1 MLFISVIPII
11 IYLIVLKL
19 IDSFSIARWRMLAM
33 CMAYGAAICAFMYFI
48 LIHIVSW
55 ESAWVSPAIEELLKC
70 ALMLWLIKSRRI
82 QFVSE
87 GVIYGAAVGGG
98 FSIVENTLYTLCNP
112 DYMTLGTAL
121 FRGLGVSVMH
131 MGCTALS
138 ACIIQLV
145 SQWSI
150 TLFIPILIHY
160 LHNTIT
166 FAPSLKLGSV
176 LLIFLALFAT
186 LFYISDRKIYRWIDF
201 GINEYIGTLAA
212 IRTGNFSS
220 TRAGQYLLAVKEQ
233 FQPEIFFDM
242 ICYVQI
248 HYELTINRQSRM
260 LMQQAG
266 FGSELTHEQQKDIE
280 DKQAELKALRRNIG
294 ATAWW
299 VIQPLVRI
307 KE

>member
-1 MLFISVIPII
+1 MLHSDQLLFVDHQ
-11 IYLIVLKL
+11 LELK
-19 IDSFSIARWRMLAM
+19 
-33 CMAYGAAICAFMYFI
+33 
-48 LIHIVSW
+48 
-55 ESAWVSPAIEELLKC
+55 P
-70 ALMLWLIKSRRI
+70 
-82 QFVSE
+82 
-87 GVIYGAAVGGG
+87 
-98 FSIVENTLYTLCNP
+98 
-112 DYMTLGTAL
+112 
-121 FRGLGVSVMH
+121 
-131 MGCTALS
+131 
-138 ACIIQLV
+138 QL
-145 SQWSI
+145 
-150 TLFIPILIHY
+150 
-160 LHNTIT
+160 
-166 FAPSLKLGSV
+166 
-176 LLIFLALFAT
+176 FLALFAT